1 MAPGRIPRNE
11 LEMNNEELRL
21 RLEEA
26 EETLRAIREGEVD
39 AIIISGSKGEQVFS
53 ISGADAVYRQ
63 IVETMKEAAFT
74 VTFDGQVLYCN
85 AQFGELIKR
94 PMEQIVGRSLFEFVM
109 DNHREISSSLLTAAQ
124 REPTKCRIVFRAFD
138 GTAIPAYVS
147 SNMLSEPGRASICLV
162 ASDLSDL
169 ENSTEA
175 YQQLRQ
181 QQDLLRLSEEAL
193 RARTDELE
201 ASNLLLG
208 AEIGERRKTE
218 EQLKDLNESL
228 ETRVKER
235 SSESEHRAMLL
246 RRLAADLAMTEQ
258 RERKR
263 LALVLHDGL
272 QQILVAA
279 KFQIALLERAGDIQ
293 QIAAELSKLID
304 NSIETSRSLTAE
316 LSPPVLHR
324 GSLLSALGWLVQST
338 FEKHGLSVDLIARGQ
353 IGPTSEEIS
362 VLLFH
367 SIRELLF
374 NVVKHGGT
382 KKARV
387 EVKQSNGLIQVEVA
401 DEGAGFN
408 PEDFRHGSGSIRGMG
423 LFNIM
428 ERLTYIGGK
437 MEIDAAPGRGS
448 LFRLIAPRAGG
459 TVVPPDIP
467 SQPGNPVEFVAR
479 SDPGNNPEDTTAIR
493 VVLVDDHRVM
503 RQGLASLLAV
513 EPDIVVVG
521 EASDGISAIDVVRDT
536 RPAVVLMDISMPGM
550 DGVEATKRIHQE
562 MPEIKVIG
570 LSMFQKG
577 EQKAAICE
585 AGAVNYV
592 AKTDPSDTLVE
603 AIRSCVRE

>member
-1 MAPGRIPRNE
+1 MAPGRIPRKE
-11 LEMNNEELRL
+11 LEKNYEELRL

-74 VTFDGQVLYCN
+74 VTFDGQILYCN
-85 AQFGELIKR
+85 AQFGELVKR
-94 PMEQIVGRSLFEFVM
+94 PMEQIVGHSLFEFVM
-109 DNHREISSSLLTAAQ
+109 DNNREISSSLLTAAQ
-124 REPTKCRIVFRAFD
+124 SESTKHRIVFRSSD
-138 GTAIPAYVS
+138 GTAIPAHVS
-147 SNMLSEPGRASICLV
+147 ANLLSEPGRASVCIV

-169 ENSTEA
+169 ESSTEA

-201 ASNLLLG
+201 ASNILLG
-208 AEIGERRKTE
+208 AEIAERRKTE
-218 EQLKDLNESL
+218 ELLKNLNESL

-235 SSESEHRAMLL
+235 TSESEHRAMQL
-246 RRLAADLAMTEQ
+246 RRLAADLARTEQ

-279 KFQIALLERAGDIQ
+279 KFEIALLERAADMQ
-293 QIAAELSKLID
+293 QIAAELSRLID
-304 NSIETSRSLTAE
+304 DSIETSRSLTAE
-316 LSPPVLHR
+316 LSPPILHQ
-324 GSLLSALGWLVQST
+324 GGLLSAFGWLAQST
-338 FEKHGLSVDLIARGQ
+338 FEKHGLSVDLITGGQ
-353 IGPTSEEIS
+353 IEPTSEEIT

-367 SIRELLF
+367 SVRELLF

-387 EVKQSNGLIQVEVA
+387 EVKQLAGFIQVEVA

-408 PEDFRHGSGSIRGMG
+408 PEGFRNGGGSIRGMG

-437 MEIDAAPGRGS
+437 MEVDAAPGRGS
-448 LFRLIAPRAGG
+448 LFRLIAPRVGG
-459 TVVPPDIP
+459 APVLPEMPV
-467 SQPGNPVEFVAR
+467 QPGEPVAFAAR
-479 SDPGNNPEDTTAIR
+479 YDPDNNPEDATVIR

-521 EASDGISAIDVVRDT
+521 EASDGKSAIDVVRDT

-570 LSMFQKG
+570 LSMFQKS
-577 EQKAAICE
+577 ERAAAICE

-592 AKTDPSDTLVE
+592 AKTDPSDTLME
-603 AIRSCVRE
+603 AIRSCVRG